1 MSTSN
6 TTLQVAD
13 LDFSSIKENLKTYL
27 KSQSEFTDYNFEG
40 SGLNV
45 LLDILAYNT
54 YYNAFYL
61 NMVAN
66 ESFLDTAQ
74 IRKNVL
80 SLAKM
85 INYIPMSNQGAL
97 TKVNVTV
104 TPSVSENQEL
114 NILTLDRFTTLFG
127 ADVEGINYPFVTI
140 NANTSPKINGTF
152 AFTNVFIKQGEVI
165 TRTFTMSSNNSS
177 RSFEIPSSN
186 VDTSSLTVTVQESSS
201 NTFRTEYTLS
211 TDLTEVQA
219 NSTVF
224 FLEENENEQ
233 YKIQFGDNVIGKR
246 PANGNIVIVTYL
258 DVVGSVANNIT
269 NFTFNEAVGGVYFDN
284 VRVTTS
290 QGSYGGT
297 DKETIEQIRFRAP
310 YAYTA
315 QNRAVT
321 RNDYESLLLKDYNN
335 IEAVSV
341 WGGEENDP
349 IVYGKVYISIKTKGF
364 FALSQLEKENIKN
377 NLIGNRNVVTVIPE
391 IVDPDYVF
399 LSVHGKVRYTPV
411 KTSKKSEQILQD
423 VRNAIQQFNADN
435 LNTFRSRFIK
445 SKLQYYIENCEP
457 SITGSDIE
465 IYAQK
470 RLDITNNIL
479 KNYTINFALPLSKG
493 DITDKLYSFPQI
505 TVLDNNGVARNVFIE
520 EIPESL
526 TGVSSISIIN
536 GGTNYTTAP
545 MITITGDGTGATA
558 VARIV
563 NGRVTDI
570 IITNP
575 GFNYTRA
582 TVSIT
587 GDGTGAIASAL
598 VDANFGSL
606 RTYYFK
612 SNGEKVIVNE
622 NAGTVDYINGKV
634 TLDLLFTTAVVS
646 NDFYDNDV
654 LTINCVPDVDI
665 IDPLRNRI
673 LAIDMNNPQSIQIE
687 MVPD

>member
-1 MSTSN
+1 M
-6 TTLQVAD
+6 
-13 LDFSSIKENLKTYL
+13 
-27 KSQSEFTDYNFEG
+27 
-40 SGLNV
+40 
-45 LLDILAYNT
+45 
-54 YYNAFYL
+54 
-61 NMVAN
+61 
-66 ESFLDTAQ
+66 
-74 IRKNVL
+74 
-80 SLAKM
+80 
-85 INYIPMSNQGAL
+85 
-97 TKVNVTV
+97 
-104 TPSVSENQEL
+104 
-114 NILTLDRFTTLFG
+114 
-127 ADVEGINYPFVTI
+127 
-140 NANTSPKINGTF
+140 
-152 AFTNVFIKQGEVI
+152 
-165 TRTFTMSSNNSS
+165 
-177 RSFEIPSSN
+177 
-186 VDTSSLTVTVQESSS
+186 
-201 NTFRTEYTLS
+201 
-211 TDLTEVQA
+211 
-219 NSTVF
+219 
-224 FLEENENEQ
+224 
-233 YKIQFGDNVIGKR
+233 
-246 PANGNIVIVTYL
+246 
-258 DVVGSVANNIT
+258 
-269 NFTFNEAVGGVYFDN
+269 
-284 VRVTTS
+284 
-290 QGSYGGT
+290 
-297 DKETIEQIRFRAP
+297 
-310 YAYTA
+310 
-315 QNRAVT
+315 
-321 RNDYESLLLKDYNN
+321 
-335 IEAVSV
+335 
-341 WGGEENDP
+341 
-349 IVYGKVYISIKTKGF
+349 
-364 FALSQLEKENIKN
+364 
-377 NLIGNRNVVTVIPE
+377 
-391 IVDPDYVF
+391 
-399 LSVHGKVRYTPV
+399 SVHGKVRYNPV

-646 NDFYDNDV
+646 NDFYDNNV

>member
-1 MSTSN
+1 M
-6 TTLQVAD
+6 
-13 LDFSSIKENLKTYL
+13 
-27 KSQSEFTDYNFEG
+27 
-40 SGLNV
+40 
-45 LLDILAYNT
+45 
-54 YYNAFYL
+54 
-61 NMVAN
+61 
-66 ESFLDTAQ
+66 
-74 IRKNVL
+74 
-80 SLAKM
+80 
-85 INYIPMSNQGAL
+85 
-97 TKVNVTV
+97 
-104 TPSVSENQEL
+104 
-114 NILTLDRFTTLFG
+114 
-127 ADVEGINYPFVTI
+127 
-140 NANTSPKINGTF
+140 
-152 AFTNVFIKQGEVI
+152 
-165 TRTFTMSSNNSS
+165 
-177 RSFEIPSSN
+177 
-186 VDTSSLTVTVQESSS
+186 
-201 NTFRTEYTLS
+201 
-211 TDLTEVQA
+211 
-219 NSTVF
+219 
-224 FLEENENEQ
+224 
-233 YKIQFGDNVIGKR
+233 
-246 PANGNIVIVTYL
+246 
-258 DVVGSVANNIT
+258 
-269 NFTFNEAVGGVYFDN
+269 
-284 VRVTTS
+284 
-290 QGSYGGT
+290 
-297 DKETIEQIRFRAP
+297 
-310 YAYTA
+310 
-315 QNRAVT
+315 
-321 RNDYESLLLKDYNN
+321 
-335 IEAVSV
+335 
-341 WGGEENDP
+341 
-349 IVYGKVYISIKTKGF
+349 
-364 FALSQLEKENIKN
+364 
-377 NLIGNRNVVTVIPE
+377 
-391 IVDPDYVF
+391 
-399 LSVHGKVRYTPV
+399 
-411 KTSKKSEQILQD
+411 
-423 VRNAIQQFNADN
+423 
-435 LNTFRSRFIK
+435 
-445 SKLQYYIENCEP
+445 
-457 SITGSDIE
+457 
-465 IYAQK
+465 
-470 RLDITNNIL
+470 DITNNIL

>member
-399 LSVHGKVRYTPV
+399 LSVHGKVRYNPV

-465 IYAQK
+465 I
-470 RLDITNNIL
+470 
-479 KNYTINFALPLSKG
+479 
-493 DITDKLYSFPQI
+493 
-505 TVLDNNGVARNVFIE
+505 
-520 EIPESL
+520 
-526 TGVSSISIIN
+526 
-536 GGTNYTTAP
+536 
-545 MITITGDGTGATA
+545 
-558 VARIV
+558 
-563 NGRVTDI
+563 
-570 IITNP
+570 
-575 GFNYTRA
+575 
-582 TVSIT
+582 
-587 GDGTGAIASAL
+587 
-598 VDANFGSL
+598 
-606 RTYYFK
+606 
-612 SNGEKVIVNE
+612 
-622 NAGTVDYINGKV
+622 
-634 TLDLLFTTAVVS
+634 
-646 NDFYDNDV
+646 
-654 LTINCVPDVDI
+654 
-665 IDPLRNRI
+665 
-673 LAIDMNNPQSIQIE
+673 
-687 MVPD
+687 